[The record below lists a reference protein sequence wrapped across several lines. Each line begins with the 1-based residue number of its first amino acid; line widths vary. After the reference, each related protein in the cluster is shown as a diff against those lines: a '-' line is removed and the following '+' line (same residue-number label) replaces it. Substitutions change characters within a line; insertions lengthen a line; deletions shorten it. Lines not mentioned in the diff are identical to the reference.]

1 MKSEA
6 LHECLHRLIPH
17 IDAAR
22 IALTGGVAI
31 GMHVDVSG
39 GDQRH
44 GFAADDVDFVTGDV
58 GAVRQTVTNDFLVS
72 HFHLPQPGYPK
83 FLIQLV
89 DSTSR
94 LRLDFFPDTL
104 RALGR
109 AAVIDV
115 AGFPLLVLNA
125 NDILDHKLALL
136 STASVTS
143 PVEGKHY
150 ADAKSLGVM
159 CGRDVPPV
167 AASRLITTAYS
178 QAADEQCLRCE
189 ASRCD
194 AFPLAPKR
202 AIIDILGYA

>member
-1 MKSEA
+1 M
-6 LHECLHRLIPH
+6 R
-17 IDAAR
+17 
-22 IALTGGVAI
+22 
-31 GMHVDVSG
+31 
-39 GDQRH
+39 
-44 GFAADDVDFVTGDV
+44 GFAADDIDFVATDV
-58 GAVRQTVTNDFLVS
+58 AAVRQTVTNDFLVS

-89 DSTSR
+89 DPTSR
-94 LRLDFFPDTL
+94 LRLDFFPDAL

-125 NDILDHKLALL
+125 HDILDHKLALL

-143 PVEGKHY
+143 PVEEKHY
-150 ADAKSLGVM
+150 ADAKSLGIV

-167 AASRLITTAYS
+167 SVSQLIATAYS
-178 QAADEQCLRCE
+178 QAIDEQCLRCE
-189 ASRCD
+189 ASRCG

-202 AIIDILGYA
+202 AIIDILGYV